1 MRALVLLV
9 VLTIILSMPGC
20 APVPQH
26 RIEIAYS
33 PPQPA
38 AVQSDLPGKKPDGS
52 VLLPNQWSLR
62 PVGKQIELR
71 DFPINIAI
79 HPGGRFVAV
88 LHSGYSAHQV
98 TIVDLKKGEAVS
110 HAPLTQSF
118 YGLEFSYDGSR
129 LFCSGAG
136 EELVHSFDF
145 HDGTLTNHEKIQL
158 RDIKERAVPAG
169 LVLTHDAHTMYVA
182 NVWGDR
188 VTRVDL
194 SAHSNILDILLR
206 TNSGPLLNIEGT
218 RTSDPDAEAAA
229 KRAEVYLLQTSP
241 EDTFPYACRLDERR
255 QRLYVSLWAQSSVAV
270 IDLNSN
276 QVIANWPTEEHPC
289 EMVLNRSGKLLFVA
303 NANKN
308 TVTVLNTDTGK
319 PIETIWAALHP
330 QSPPGSTPNSLAL
343 SPDEKTLFVANA
355 NINVVAVFDV
365 GAQGKSRSLG
375 FIPVG
380 WYPTSV
386 RVTPDGKQLLVAN
399 GKGVIPKANPLGPQ
413 PAVNTNTNRTV
424 EYIASLFRGTLSI
437 IDLPSRAKFEK
448 QLKEYTADA
457 YRCSPLNASAQV
469 TAPRPSDNPIPLL
482 PGQPCPIKYVF
493 YIIKEN
499 RTYDQV
505 LGDMPQGNG
514 DSKLCLFPERATPNH
529 HKLARDFVLLDN
541 FFAEAEVSA
550 DGHEW
555 SMGAYA
561 TDFVEKMWP
570 LNYGHNKPKKYPY
583 PAEGNF
589 PIATPAGG
597 YLWDRAKAAGVTY
610 RSYGEF
616 VDLFPAADEPSK
628 ARVKTLEGH
637 IDPHYRGFDLEYR
650 DLKRAERFISELK
663 RFEAEGEMP
672 RLQIIRLP
680 NDHTHGVSRK
690 FRTPT
695 AYVADND
702 LAFGQ
707 IVEAISHSKFWPES
721 AIFVIEDDA
730 QNGPDHVDAHRT
742 IAFAI
747 SPYIKRGSVDSN
759 MYSTSSMLRTIE
771 LILGLKPMSQ
781 FDAAARPMFNSF
793 QSTPDLTPYT
803 VLPANVDLETLNGEH
818 AWGGHIEMNFA
829 KEDAADDL
837 LLNEVIW
844 RSVRG
849 ADSPMPAPVRAAF
862 VFSHQKEDDDD

>member
-1 MRALVLLV
+1 MRVLALVSALAV
-9 VLTIILSMPGC
+9 ILAVSGC
-20 APVPQH
+20 APATH
-26 RIEIAYS
+26 RIEVAYS
-33 PPQPA
+33 PPRES
-38 AVQSDLPGKKPDGS
+38 AVKSNLPGKKADGS

-71 DFPINIAI
+71 DFPINIAV
-79 HPGGRFVAV
+79 HPGGRFLAV

-98 TIVDLKKGEAVS
+98 SIVDLKKGEAVS
-110 HAPLTQSF
+110 HAALAQSF
-118 YGLEFSYDGSR
+118 YGLEFSHDGSR

-136 EELVHSFDF
+136 EERIHSFDF
-145 HDGTLTNHEKIQL
+145 HDGTLTNHETIQL
-158 RDIKERAVPAG
+158 REIKERAVPAG
-169 LVLTHDAHTMYVA
+169 LAVAPDGHTLYVA

-194 SAHSNILDILLR
+194 VQPPRTVDILLR
-206 TNSGPLLNIEGT
+206 TDSGPLLNTEGT
-218 RTSDPDAEAAA
+218 RTSDADTEAAA
-229 KRAEVYLLQTSP
+229 KRAEVYLLQANP
-241 EDTFPYACRLDERR
+241 EDTFPYTCRLDEKK

-270 IDLNSN
+270 IDLKSN
-276 QVIANWPTEEHPC
+276 EVAARWPTEEHPC
-289 EMVLNRSGKLLFVA
+289 EMALNRSGKLLFVA

-308 TVTVLNTDTGK
+308 TVTVLNTDSGK
-319 PIETIWAALHP
+319 PIETIWAALYP

-365 GAQGKSRSLG
+365 STPGKSRSLG

-386 RVTPDGKQLLVAN
+386 RVTPDGKHLLIAN
-399 GKGVIPKANPLGPQ
+399 GKGGISRANPLGPQ
-413 PAVNTNTNRTV
+413 PALNLNTNRTV
-424 EYIASLFRGTLSI
+424 EYIASLFRGTLSVI
-437 IDLPSRAKFEK
+437 ELPSRKNFEQ
-448 QLKEYTADA
+448 QLKEYTARA
-457 YRCSPLNASAQV
+457 YDCTPLNATAQV
-469 TAPRPSDNPIPLL
+469 TAPRPPDNPIPLA

-505 LGDMPQGNG
+505 LGDMPNGNG
-514 DSKLCLFPERATPNH
+514 DPKLCLFPERVTPNH

-541 FFAEAEVSA
+541 FYADAEVSA
-550 DGHEW
+550 GGHEW

-561 TDFVEKMWP
+561 TDFVEKMWR
-570 LNYGHNKPKKYPY
+570 LNYGHNRPKKYPY

-589 PIATPAGG
+589 PIATPIGG
-597 YLWDRAKAAGVTY
+597 YLWDRAKAAGVSY

-616 VDLFPAADEPSK
+616 VELLPDSMDPAVT
-628 ARVKTLEGH
+628 RVKSLQGH
-637 IDPHYRGFDLEYR
+637 LDVHYRGFDLGYP
-650 DLKRAERFISELK
+650 DVKRAERFISELK
-663 RFEAEGEMP
+663 RFETEGDMP
-672 RLQIIRLP
+672 RLQIMRLP
-680 NDHTHGVSRK
+680 NDHTRGTSRR

-707 IVEAISHSKFWPES
+707 VIEAISHSKFWPES

-771 LILGLKPMSQ
+771 LILGLQPMSQ

-793 QSTPDLTPYT
+793 QPTPDLTPYT
-803 VLPANVDLETLNGEH
+803 ALPASVDLEALNGEH
-818 AWGGHIEMNFA
+818 AWGGKLEMDFA
-829 KEDAADDL
+829 KEDAVDDL

-849 ADSPMPAPVRAAF
+849 ENSPMPAPVRAGF
-862 VFSHQKEDDDD
+862 VFSHPKDRDDD